1 MGWKDQRGQGSVML
15 EGEGMKSELWMLRF
29 VVQKVKFR
37 MMTKPGCDG
46 GEQRRK
52 SLENIRSRD

>member
-29 VVQKVKFR
+29 VVQKVEKFR

-46 GEQRRK
+46 GE
-52 SLENIRSRD
+52 